1 MVTQL
6 GDREDVKTKK
16 KNPHAAAL
24 GALTKGGKKNITP
37 EESQRRVERAAHA
50 RQFRWTKRDEREL
63 IEKLD
68 EDARV
73 I

>member
-1 MVTQL
+1 M
-6 GDREDVKTKK
+6 KKPK

-24 GALTKGGKKNITP
+24 GALTKGGKKTITP

-50 RQFRWTKRDEREL
+50 RLFRWTKKDDVEL
-63 IEKLD
+63 LAKVD